1 MWKFAISIGAAG
13 LLLCTALVDSGNGK
27 GGGGGGGGH
36 RGGGGGGA
44 HFSMGH
50 GGGGHAAIHFGGARG
65 GGMGRHA
72 AAVRAFHGRAA
83 HSVSARGSHGPMA
96 RGAAVGAAARG
107 LNGAVRPFARA
118 GFPSG
123 HIGWAGA
130 LFWPYAYGDLFYYTL
145 WPYQYAYDPLWAY
158 GYDDIYASVFPPY
171 GYERLGR
178 GSRARIGA
186 QTQTCAEEAG
196 EVIGWPIAQIEE
208 VVQPNERQRAALE
221 DLKNAIIKAS
231 EVIRSECPTT
241 IAFTPVGRLDTMEAR
256 IDALLRAVNIVRP
269 PLERFYDSLSDE
281 QKARFNAIG
290 APQPSQ
296 RLRGERRRIGRDEA
310 SGQPKPTA
318 QIERTVRPTPAQR
331 EKLDELEAAAANV
344 ADTIRA
350 SCPSEAPATP
360 PGRLDAVA
368 KWLDA
373 MLQAAK
379 SMRAAVNDFYT
390 SLDDEQKA
398 RFNALGRQRS
408 SRG

>member
-1 MWKFAISIGAAG
+1 
-13 LLLCTALVDSGNGK
+13 
-27 GGGGGGGGH
+27 
-36 RGGGGGGA
+36 
-44 HFSMGH
+44 
-50 GGGGHAAIHFGGARG
+50 
-65 GGMGRHA
+65 
-72 AAVRAFHGRAA
+72 
-83 HSVSARGSHGPMA
+83 MA

-130 LFWPYAYGDLFYYTL
+130 LFWPYAYGDLFYYAL
-145 WPYQYAYDPLWAY
+145 WPYQYGYDPLWAY

-171 GYERLGR
+171 GYDGIAR
-178 GSRARIGA
+178 GSRARISSQMHRIA
-186 QTQTCAEEAG
+186 QTCAEEAG
-196 EVIGWPIAQIEE
+196 EVIGWPIAQIEA
-208 VVQPNERQRAALE
+208 VVQPNDRQRAALE
-221 DLKNAIIKAS
+221 DLKNAIAKAS

-256 IDALLRAVNIVRP
+256 IDALLRAVNIVGP
-269 PLERFYDSLSDE
+269 ALERFYDSLSDE

-296 RLRGERRRIGRDEA
+296 RPQGERRRNGRDGA
-310 SGQPKPTA
+310 SGQPNPQAACEAEATPPWPTA

-331 EKLDELEAAAANV
+331 EKLDELEMAAATV
-344 ADTIRA
+344 ADAIKA
-350 SCPSEAPATP
+350 SCLSQVPATP

-373 MLQAAK
+373 MRQAAK